1 MFGFY
6 KKHIL
11 PKKLFAKMGSLS
23 FNKTRKEIVESAE
36 GVVLEIGFGSGFNIP
51 FYNIEK
57 VSHLYAL
64 EPSKDLY
71 ELGEKILLNAN
82 IKSTF
87 LNTTAESIPLPDNS
101 VDTVVST
108 WVLCSVH
115 KPESV
120 LNEIHRILKPGGRFI
135 FVEHGL
141 SPNRIYSCIQKIV
154 TPISKH
160 LTGNCHLDRNIKSYV
175 NNSKLT
181 LSNIQTAQ
189 EDGRPLMYSYKGVA
203 TKS

>member
-1 MFGFY
+1 
-6 KKHIL
+6 
-11 PKKLFAKMGSLS
+11 MGSPS
-23 FNKTRKEIVESAE
+23 FNKTRKEVVESAE
-36 GVVLEIGFGSGFNIP
+36 GVVVEIGFGSGFNVP

-71 ELGEKILLNAN
+71 ELGEKILLKTN

-87 LNTTAESIPLPDNS
+87 LNTTAEIIPLPDNS

-141 SPNRIYSCIQKIV
+141 SSNRIYSCIQKIV

-160 LTGNCHLDRNIKSYV
+160 LTGNCHMDRDIENYIRK
-175 NNSKLT
+175 SKLIVSS
-181 LSNIQTAQ
+181 LQTTQ
-189 EDGRPLMYSYKGVA
+189 EDARPLMYSYKGVA